1 MRNKLSEHH
10 NIMKLE
16 IKVDN
21 ISQIKQISKCLPKDL
36 LSNAVLNGGASFG
49 LSPEY
54 FNIFWKKE
62 KCLNKMFILNKNK
75 CWVNFRLKRTDFS
88 RFGI

>member
-1 MRNKLSEHH
+1 
-10 NIMKLE
+10 MKLE

-21 ISQIKQISKCLPKDL
+21 ISQIKQISKCLHEDL
-36 LSNAVLNGGASFG
+36 LSNAVLNGEPLLDYLRNILIFSGKKKI
-49 LSPEY
+49 SP
-54 FNIFWKKE
+54 I

-75 CWVNFRLKRTDFS
+75 CWANFRLKRTDFS